1 MSGSSRGF
9 SLVEA
14 LIATMVMVA
23 GIVGLAALYDV
34 AIRTNAAARTA
45 TVASMLAVDRME
57 QLRSAPF
64 VIGGV
69 RPTPSPSGTLSAN
82 IDGFCDFLDAKS
94 NPARADV
101 ATYVRR
107 WAVTPL
113 PSDPDNAIV
122 LQVVA
127 FAIARPTDRVQ
138 LVTVKARRP

>member
-1 MSGSSRGF
+1 MPGSSHGF

-34 AIRTNAAARTA
+34 AVRTNAAARTA

-57 QLRSAPF
+57 QLRSVPF
-64 VIGGV
+64 VVGGV
-69 RPTPSPSGTLSAN
+69 RPALSPSGTLSAN

-94 NPARADV
+94 NPARVDV

-107 WAVTPL
+107 WAVTAL
-113 PSDPDNAIV
+113 AGDPDNAVV

-127 FAIARPTDRVQ
+127 FAIARPADRVQ